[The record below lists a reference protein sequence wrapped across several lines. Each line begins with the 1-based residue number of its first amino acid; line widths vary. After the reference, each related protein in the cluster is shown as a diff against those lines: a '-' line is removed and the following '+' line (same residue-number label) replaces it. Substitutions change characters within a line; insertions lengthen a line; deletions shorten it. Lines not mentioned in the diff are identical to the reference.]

1 MIFGCKIYLDLRRL
15 RSTVEP
21 YHKQTFSFLCSEWSS
36 PLKLDQPHLSTSTPG
51 QTTSDMCGSGRRR
64 SPTYDST
71 DTSGI
76 SSDASASSDTGVVFM
91 RPLNLDNPLVRR
103 SEMQKRI
110 EMEEEHQQAVRQA
123 HAAKR

>member
-1 MIFGCKIYLDLRRL
+1 MICLRR
-15 RSTVEP
+15 
-21 YHKQTFSFLCSEWSS
+21 EWSS
-36 PLKLDQPHLSTSTPG
+36 PLKLDQPHLSASTPG
-51 QTTSDMCGSGRRR
+51 QTTTDMCGGSARRR

-91 RPLNLDNPLVRR
+91 RQLNLDNPLVRR

-110 EMEEEHQQAVRQA
+110 EMEEEHQQQLAARHA